1 MVELIPEETTGNA
14 RIVII
19 GVGGGGNNAI
29 NRMVETNI
37 SGVELVAINT
47 DKQVLDKNKAP
58 KRIQIGEKLTHGLGA
73 GGNPE
78 VGEQSAMESEED
90 IMSAIK
96 GANMVFVTCGMGGGT
111 GTGAAPVIAKLAKDQ
126 GILTVGIVTKPFTLE
141 QKFRRVRAE
150 EGISKIKENVDSL
163 IVIPNDNVLKIS
175 DRKTSFNDAFMTVDE
190 VLQQAVRGITDIIND
205 TGTINLDF
213 ADVQTVMKDKGI
225 AHIGIGVGKGDTRAL
240 DAVQM
245 AISSP
250 LLDTTIEGA
259 SHIII
264 NLSGNVGLLDYQ
276 EASQYIEDLT
286 GDDTN
291 TFVGIVENPDADD
304 QVVATIIATG
314 LPEDEPAV
322 SSVFP
327 GLSYPAQGTSSAQNV
342 AFRNANSRVQAARTQ
357 PTFGQ
362 RPITPSVSAMPQQ
375 QAPSAAPTTP
385 VNLQPVQQG
394 AQPQA
399 TPQAQFNSLQRP
411 VQPQSTVKQEN
422 IKVPDFLKNT
432 KK

>member
-1 MVELIPEETTGNA
+1 MVELIPEETSGNA

-37 SGVELVAINT
+37 TGVELVAINT

-78 VGEQSAMESEED
+78 IGEQSAVESEED
-90 IMSAIK
+90 IQAAIK

-150 EGISKIKENVDSL
+150 EGIEKIKENVDSL

-291 TFVGIVENPDADD
+291 TFVGIVEDPDADD

-314 LPEDEPAV
+314 LPDDNTV
-322 SSVFP
+322 TSSVFP
-327 GLSYPAQGTSSAQNV
+327 GLNYPTQGVSSSAQNV
-342 AFRNANSRVQAARTQ
+342 AFRNATNRVAQARTQ
-357 PTFGQ
+357 STFGQ
-362 RPITPSVSAMPQQ
+362 RPVTPSTPVTAQPHASV
-375 QAPSAAPTTP
+375 PTTP
-385 VNLQPVQQG
+385 VSQAPVQPSVPTQ
-394 AQPQA
+394 QA
-399 TPQAQFNSLQRP
+399 TQNQFSSLQRP

>member
-37 SGVELVAINT
+37 TGVELVAINT

-90 IMSAIK
+90 IQAAIK

-314 LPEDEPAV
+314 LPEDEPVAG
-322 SSVFP
+322 SVFP
-327 GLSYPAQGTSSAQNV
+327 GLSYPTQGTSSAQNV
-342 AFRNANSRVQAARTQ
+342 AFRSANNRVQAARTQ
-357 PTFGQ
+357 SQFGQ
-362 RPITPSVSAMPQQ
+362 RPTV
-375 QAPSAAPTTP
+375 PTTP
-385 VNLQPVQQG
+385 VQPQVTNPTPATPVGTQPVQPG
-394 AQPQA
+394 VQPQA
-399 TPQAQFNSLQRP
+399 TPQTQFNSLQRP

>member
-1 MVELIPEETTGNA
+1 
-14 RIVII
+14 
-19 GVGGGGNNAI
+19 
-29 NRMVETNI
+29 
-37 SGVELVAINT
+37 
-47 DKQVLDKNKAP
+47 
-58 KRIQIGEKLTHGLGA
+58 
-73 GGNPE
+73 
-78 VGEQSAMESEED
+78 
-90 IMSAIK
+90 
-96 GANMVFVTCGMGGGT
+96 
-111 GTGAAPVIAKLAKDQ
+111 
-126 GILTVGIVTKPFTLE
+126 
-141 QKFRRVRAE
+141 
-150 EGISKIKENVDSL
+150 
-163 IVIPNDNVLKIS
+163 
-175 DRKTSFNDAFMTVDE
+175 MTVDE

-314 LPEDEPAV
+314 LPEDNAV
-322 SSVFP
+322 TSSVFP
-327 GLSYPAQGTSSAQNV
+327 GLNYPTQGTSSAQNV
-342 AFRNANSRVQAARTQ
+342 AFRNATNRVQQARTQ
-357 PTFGQ
+357 TTFGQ
-362 RPITPSVSAMPQQ
+362 RPVTPSTPVAPQP
-375 QAPSAAPTTP
+375 QASVPTTP
-385 VNLQPVQQG
+385 VSAQPVQPSV
-394 AQPQA
+394 QPQQPA
-399 TPQAQFNSLQRP
+399 QSQFNSLQRP

>member
-1 MVELIPEETTGNA
+1 MVELIPEETGGNA

-29 NRMVETNI
+29 NRMVDANI
-37 SGVELVAINT
+37 TGVELVAVNT
-47 DKQVLDKNKAP
+47 DKQVLDLNKAP

-78 VGEQSAMESEED
+78 VGEQSAIESEEE
-90 IMSAIK
+90 IQAVLK
-96 GANMVFVTCGMGGGT
+96 GADMVFVTCGMGGGT
-111 GTGAAPVIAKLAKDQ
+111 GTGAAPVIARMSKEQ
-126 GILTVGIVTKPFTLE
+126 GILTVGIVTKPFSLE
-141 QKFRRVRAE
+141 QKFRRARAN
-150 EGISKIKENVDSL
+150 EGIEKLKDAVDSL
-163 IVIPNDNVLKIS
+163 IVIPNDNVLAIS
-175 DRKTSFNDAFMTVDE
+175 DRKTTFNDAFANVDE
-190 VLQQAVRGITDIIND
+190 VLQQSVRGITDLINVA
-205 TGTINLDF
+205 GTVNLDF
-213 ADVQTVMKDKGI
+213 ADVNTVMKDKGM
-225 AHIGIGVGKGDTRAL
+225 AHIGIGVGKGDSRAL
-240 DAVQM
+240 EAVQM

-291 TFVGIVENPDADD
+291 AFVGIVEDHTVDD

-314 LPEDEPAV
+314 LPEDEPV
-322 SSVFP
+322 QNSVFP
-327 GLSYPAQGTSSAQNV
+327 GLNYAGTGSSAQNS
-342 AFRNANSRVQAARTQ
+342 AFRAATNRVQTARTQ
-357 PTFGQ
+357 SMAS
-362 RPITPSVSAMPQQ
+362 RPSVA
-375 QAPSAAPTTP
+375 
-385 VNLQPVQQG
+385 
-394 AQPQA
+394 
-399 TPQAQFNSLQRP
+399 P
-411 VQPQSTVKQEN
+411 VQPQVSTPVQPTAPVEHQPQVNTTPVSPAQPQGQFGGLQRPTQPTSTVKEEN

>member
-37 SGVELVAINT
+37 TGVELVAINT

-78 VGEQSAMESEED
+78 VGEQSAVESEED
-90 IMSAIK
+90 IQAAIK

-304 QVVATIIATG
+304 EVVATIIATG
-314 LPEDEPAV
+314 LPEDEPTQ

-327 GLSYPAQGTSSAQNV
+327 GLNYPTQGTSSAQNV
-342 AFRNANSRVQAARTQ
+342 AFRNATNRVQASRTQ
-357 PTFGQ
+357 SAFGQ
-362 RPITPSVSAMPQQ
+362 RPVTPTTPVVPHPQVSSV
-375 QAPSAAPTTP
+375 APTTP
-385 VNLQPVQQG
+385 VAPQPTAQPT
-394 AQPQA
+394 QPQA
-399 TPQAQFNSLQRP
+399 AQSQFSSLQRP